1 MGRSRVV
8 CAAVALGLMLGSAPA
23 GAADPMS
30 WTGFYL
36 GGHAGAMS
44 GWTGFS
50 DPDGPPIYGG
60 TVMTP
65 GFLAGLQVGY
75 DWQFAPQWLVGLQLA
90 GSVVASQG
98 GNDTCMQSDVTAVGS
113 NCKVKPREI
122 ATLTGRLGFLTE
134 PQGRTLL
141 YGKGGLAWMRSLIS
155 INPNNAIGGNF
166 PTTGDDP
173 EQGTPTDRSVSAL
186 GWTVGAGVEYALT
199 PAWSLNFEYDYLRF
213 GGITLPKP
221 ATLDV
226 TNTNN
231 VTVVPGGDPSSI
243 SMNQHM
249 ARIGLN
255 YRWGGASKPS
265 GDVDTASPPTGWMPG
280 WEVDLG
286 LRYWYSSGRF
296 QTANGVPNVLVSRLT
311 YAEMT
316 GHSGEIFGRLDSPSN
331 VFVKAMFG
339 GGAISKVKMND
350 EDWGLEGSTFSES
363 FEVTDSA
370 VTGSFSYFTAD
381 LGYNVLR
388 GPDHKVGLFVGY
400 NRYQFVLDANGCR
413 QLVNTSS
420 GVCNTNEPRGMPI
433 LRETDTWHS
442 LRVGTSVEA
451 KVWRGLK
458 VGADLAYLPYV
469 SVDALDS
476 HLLRSPV
483 DYFAFRGHG
492 QGVQAELI
500 LSYDVTEAFSI
511 GIGGRYWAMWTTQ
524 ANQVDALTNH
534 VNLNTERYG
543 VFLQGAYKFSVR

>member
-1 MGRSRVV
+1 MGRSRVMN
-8 CAAVALGLMLGSAPA
+8 AAATFGLMLGSAPA
-23 GAADPMS
+23 GAADPLS
-30 WTGFYL
+30 WSGFYL
-36 GGHAGAMS
+36 GGHVGAMS
-44 GWTGFS
+44 GSTSFS

-65 GFLAGLQVGY
+65 GFLAGLQLGY
-75 DWQFAPQWLVGLQLA
+75 DWQFAPQWLMGLQLA
-90 GSVVASQG
+90 GSFIASQG
-98 GNDTCMQSDVTAVGS
+98 GNDTCMQANVTTVGS

-134 PQGRTLL
+134 PQGRTML

-166 PTTGDDP
+166 PITGDDP

-186 GWTVGAGVEYALT
+186 GWTVGAGIEYALT
-199 PAWSLNFEYDYLRF
+199 PTWSLNFEYDYLRF

-221 ATLDV
+221 NTLDV

-249 ARIGLN
+249 ARVGLN

-265 GDVDTASPPTGWMPG
+265 GDPDAASPPAGWMPG

-286 LRYWYSSGRF
+286 LRYWYSSGRY

-339 GGAISKVKMND
+339 GGLISGGKMND
-350 EDWGLEGSTFSES
+350 EDWGLEGTSASES
-363 FEVTDSA
+363 FEVTESA
-370 VTGSFSYFTAD
+370 VAGGFSYFTAD

-400 NRYQFVLDANGCR
+400 NRYQFTLNASGCR

-420 GVCNTNEPRGMPI
+420 TVCNTNVTNNIPS

-451 KVWRGLK
+451 KVWRGFR

-476 HLLRSPV
+476 HLLRDPV
-483 DYFAFRGHG
+483 DHFAFRGHG
-492 QGVQAELI
+492 QGVQVELI
-500 LSYDVTEAFSI
+500 LSYDLTEAFSI

-524 ANQVDALTNH
+524 ANQVDAPTNY

>member
-8 CAAVALGLMLGSAPA
+8 SGAVMLGLMLGSAPA
-23 GAADPMS
+23 SAADPMS
-30 WTGFYL
+30 WSGFYL
-36 GGHAGAMS
+36 GGHVGAMS
-44 GWTGFS
+44 GWTSFS

-98 GNDTCMQSDVTAVGS
+98 GNDTCMQSNVTTVGS
-113 NCKVKPREI
+113 NCKVKPQEI

-155 INPNNAIGGNF
+155 INPNNGLGEVS
-166 PTTGDDP
+166 TTGDEP
-173 EQGTPTDRSVSAL
+173 LHGIPTDRSVSAL
-186 GWTVGAGVEYALT
+186 GWTVGAGIEYALT

-221 ATLDV
+221 NTLDV
-226 TNTNN
+226 TTTNE
-231 VTVVPGGDPSSI
+231 VSIVPGGDPSNITLS
-243 SMNQHM
+243 QHM
-249 ARIGLN
+249 ARVGLN
-255 YRWGGASKPS
+255 YRWGGASKAS
-265 GDVDTASPPTGWMPG
+265 GDVAGASPPTGWTPG

-286 LRYWYSSGRF
+286 LRYWHSSGRY
-296 QTANGVPNVLVSRLT
+296 QSANGGSNVLVSRLT

-316 GHSGEIFGRLDSPSN
+316 GHSGEIFSRLDSPSN
-331 VFVKAMFG
+331 VFVKGMLG
-339 GGAISKVKMND
+339 GGFISSGKMND
-350 EDWGLEGSTFSES
+350 EDWGLAFPGATFSES
-363 FEVTDSA
+363 FEVTDAA
-370 VTGSFSYFTAD
+370 VTGGFTYFTAD

-400 NRYQFVLDANGCR
+400 NRYQFTLNASGCR

-420 GVCNTNEPRGMPI
+420 TVCNTNFTNNVPS

-451 KVWRGLK
+451 KVWRGFK

-476 HLLRSPV
+476 HLLRDPV
-483 DYFAFRGHG
+483 DHFAFRGHG
-492 QGVQAELI
+492 QGVQVELI
-500 LSYDVTEAFSI
+500 LSYDLTEAFSV
-511 GIGGRYWAMWTTQ
+511 GIGGR
-524 ANQVDALTNH
+524 
-534 VNLNTERYG
+534 
-543 VFLQGAYKFSVR
+543 